1 MLALMLALMPD
12 VVLAMALALAL
23 VCQWVSV
30 QSPQNEQQWSG
41 SRDF

>member
-23 VCQWVSV
+23 VWVPVLRTS
-30 QSPQNEQQWSG
+30 SSG
-41 SRDF
+41 VGPETSNA

>member
-12 VVLAMALALAL
+12 VVLAMALAL
-23 VCQWVSV
+23 VRVPV
-30 QSPQNEQQWSG
+30 QSPQSEQQWSG